1 MLVVEHPL
9 YAHFQKR
16 TIECPEF
23 KIVDSFY
30 VIPNQLV
37 VGEKIS
43 IQEIEEVTKN
53 KFYWEYVKSTF
64 LKKFKREKWTLDF
77 IRHKFSMKRG

>member
-1 MLVVEHPL
+1 MHI
-9 YAHFQKR
+9 FKKR
-16 TIECPEF
+16 TIKCPEF
-23 KIVDSFY
+23 EATDSFY

-43 IQEIEEVTKN
+43 IQKIEEVTKN

-64 LKKFKREKWTLDF
+64 LKKFKKEKWTLGF
-77 IRHKFSMKRG
+77 IRYKFRMKRG